1 MPTSNRIKTKVPVM
15 SQSQI
20 LYEVTDRVGIITLN
34 RPEVMNAFGGT
45 MREDLLQMLQQAEAD
60 RSVRCVVITG
70 AGKAF
75 CAGGDITSMAE
86 MQVKNDASAIPQR
99 MKIGAQVVNLVRSM
113 SKPVI
118 AAVNG
123 TAAGA
128 GVNLA
133 LACDMRFAAESARFS
148 ESFVKI
154 ALVPDWGGT
163 YLLTQLVGT
172 AKAMELMMTG
182 DRIDAAEAFRIG
194 ILNRVIPDNTFRDEV
209 MTFAR
214 QLASGPADTLAHIKR
229 ATYVGA
235 TGTLANALKF
245 EEQAQDAVFLSDDAR
260 EGMRAF
266 LEKRAAKFA

>member
-1 MPTSNRIKTKVPVM
+1 M

-20 LYEVTDRVGIITLN
+20 LYEITDRVGMLTLN

-45 MREDLLQMLQQAEAD
+45 MREDLLQMLRQAEAD
-60 RSVRCVVITG
+60 KNVRCVVITG
-70 AGKAF
+70 AGRAF
-75 CAGGDITSMAE
+75 CAGGDIASMAE
-86 MQVKNDASAIPQR
+86 MQAKNEASIISQR
-99 MKIGAQVVNLVRSM
+99 MKIGGQVVNMIRSM
-113 SKPVI
+113 AKPVI

-123 TAAGA
+123 VAAGA

-133 LACDMRFAAESARFS
+133 LACDMRFAAQSAHFS

-172 AKAMELMMTG
+172 AKAMELMMSG
-182 DRIDAAEAFRIG
+182 NRIDAAEALRIG
-194 ILNRVIPDNTFRDEV
+194 IVNRVIPDDTFREDV
-209 MTFAR
+209 VIFAR
-214 QLASGPADTLAHIKR
+214 QLAGGPANTLAHIKR

-235 TGTLANALKF
+235 TGTLSDALKY
-245 EEQAQDAVFLSDDAR
+245 EEQAQESVFLSDDAR

-266 LEKRAAKFA
+266 LEKRAPRFS

>member
-1 MPTSNRIKTKVPVM
+1 M

-20 LYEVTDRVGIITLN
+20 LYEVSDRVGVITLN

-45 MREDLLQMLQQAEAD
+45 MREDLLTLLQQAKAD
-60 RSVRCVVITG
+60 KTVRCVVITG

-75 CAGGDITSMAE
+75 CAGGDIASMAE
-86 MQVKNDASAIPQR
+86 MQAKNDGSVIPQR
-99 MKIGAQVVNLVRSM
+99 MKTGVQVVNLIRSM
-113 SKPVI
+113 AKPVI

-123 TAAGA
+123 AAAGA
-128 GVNLA
+128 GINLA

-182 DRIDAAEAFRIG
+182 DRIDAAEALRIG
-194 ILNRVIPDNTFRDEV
+194 ILNRVIPNDTFREEV
-209 MTFAR
+209 LTFAR
-214 QLASGPADTLAHIKR
+214 QLASGPAETLAHIKR
-229 ATYVGA
+229 ATYIGA
-235 TGTLANALKF
+235 TGTLSDALQY
-245 EEQAQDAVFLSDDAR
+245 EEQAQDTLFLAEDAR

-266 LEKRAAKFA
+266 LEKRAAKFV

>member
-1 MPTSNRIKTKVPVM
+1 MSPTH
-15 SQSQI
+15 I
-20 LYEVTDRVGIITLN
+20 LYEITDRVAVVTLN

-60 RSVRCVVITG
+60 KKVRCIVITG

-75 CAGGDITSMAE
+75 CAGGDIASMAE
-86 MQVKNDASAIPQR
+86 MQAKNDASIIPQR
-99 MKIGAQVVNLVRSM
+99 MKVGGQVVNLIRSM

-123 TAAGA
+123 AAAGA

-133 LACDMRFAAESARFS
+133 LACDMRFAAQSARFS

-172 AKAMELMMTG
+172 AKAMELMMSG
-182 DRIDAAEAFRIG
+182 DRIDAAEALRH
-194 ILNRVIPDNTFRDEV
+194 RDS
-209 MTFAR
+209 
-214 QLASGPADTLAHIKR
+214 QSSLP
-229 ATYVGA
+229 
-235 TGTLANALKF
+235 
-245 EEQAQDAVFLSDDAR
+245 
-260 EGMRAF
+260 
-266 LEKRAAKFA
+266 

>member
-1 MPTSNRIKTKVPVM
+1 M

-20 LYEVTDRVGIITLN
+20 LYEVTDRVGVITLN

-45 MREDLLQMLQQAEAD
+45 MREDLLKLLQQAEAD
-60 RSVRCVVITG
+60 KSVRCVVITG

-75 CAGGDITSMAE
+75 CAGGDIASMAD
-86 MQVKNDASAIPQR
+86 MQARNDATAVPQR
-99 MKIGAQVVNLVRSM
+99 MKIGAQVVNLIRSM
-113 SKPVI
+113 AKPVI

-123 TAAGA
+123 AAAGA

-182 DRIDAAEAFRIG
+182 DRIDVAEALRIG

-209 MTFAR
+209 LTFALR
-214 QLASGPADTLAHIKR
+214 LASGPANTLAHIKR
-229 ATYVGA
+229 ATYIGA
-235 TGTLANALKF
+235 TGTLSDALQY
-245 EEQAQDAVFLSDDAR
+245 EEQAQEAVFLSDDAR

-266 LEKRAAKFA
+266 LEKRAPKFT

>member
-1 MPTSNRIKTKVPVM
+1 M

-20 LYEVTDRVGIITLN
+20 LYEVTDRVGVITLN
-34 RPEVMNAFGGT
+34 RPEVMNAFGGA
-45 MREDLLQMLQQAEAD
+45 MREDLLTLLQQAEE
-60 RSVRCVVITG
+60 SKNVRCVVITG

-75 CAGGDITSMAE
+75 CAGGDIASMAE
-86 MQVKNDASAIPQR
+86 MQDKNDGSVIPQR
-99 MKIGAQVVNLVRSM
+99 MKIGSQVVNLIRTM
-113 SKPVI
+113 AKPVI
-118 AAVNG
+118 AAING
-123 TAAGA
+123 AAAGA
-128 GVNLA
+128 GINLA

-182 DRIDAAEAFRIG
+182 DRIDAAEAFRVG
-194 ILNRVIPDNTFRDEV
+194 ILNRVIPDDTFREEV

-214 QLASGPADTLAHIKR
+214 QLASGPANALAHIKR
-229 ATYVGA
+229 ATYIGA
-235 TGTLANALKF
+235 TGTLTDALQY
-245 EEQAQDAVFLSDDAR
+245 EVQAQETLFLADDAR

-266 LEKRAAKFA
+266 LEKRAAKFT

>member
-1 MPTSNRIKTKVPVM
+1 M

-20 LYEVTDRVGIITLN
+20 LYEITDRVATVTLN

-45 MREDLLQMLQQAEAD
+45 MREDLLQMLLHAEAD
-60 RSVRCVVITG
+60 KSVRCIVITG

-75 CAGGDITSMAE
+75 CAGGDIASMAE
-86 MQVKNDASAIPQR
+86 MQAKNDASIIPQR
-99 MKIGAQVVNLVRSM
+99 MKVGGQVVNLIRSM
-113 SKPVI
+113 AKLVI

-123 TAAGA
+123 AAAGA

-133 LACDMRFAAESARFS
+133 LACDMRIAAQSARFS

-172 AKAMELMMTG
+172 AKAMELMMSG
-182 DRIDAAEAFRIG
+182 DRIDAAEALRIG
-194 ILNRVIPDNTFRDEV
+194 ILNRVCPDNTFRDEV
-209 MTFAR
+209 MTFAQ
-214 QLASGPADTLAHIKR
+214 QLASGPTHTLAHIKR

-235 TGTLANALKF
+235 TGTLSDALKY
-245 EEQAQDAVFLSDDAR
+245 EEQAQELVFLSDDAR
-260 EGMRAF
+260 EGIRAF
-266 LEKRAAKFA
+266 LEKRPAKFS

>member
-1 MPTSNRIKTKVPVM
+1 M

-20 LYEVTDRVGIITLN
+20 LSEVTDRVGVITLN

-45 MREDLLQMLQQAEAD
+45 MREDLLQMLQQAEANKN
-60 RSVRCVVITG
+60 VRCIVITG
-70 AGKAF
+70 AGRAF
-75 CAGGDITSMAE
+75 CAGGDIASMAE
-86 MQVKNDASAIPQR
+86 MQAENDASVIPRR
-99 MKIGAQVVNLVRSM
+99 MKVGGQVVNLIRSM

-123 TAAGA
+123 AAAGA
-128 GVNLA
+128 GINLA
-133 LACDMRFAAESARFS
+133 LACDLRFAAESARFS

-182 DRIDAAEAFRIG
+182 DRIDAAEALRVG
-194 ILNRVIPDNTFRDEV
+194 ILNRVIPDDTFRDEV

-214 QLASGPADTLAHIKR
+214 QLASGPARTLAHIKR
-229 ATYVGA
+229 ATYIGA
-235 TGTLANALKF
+235 TGTLSDALKY
-245 EEQAQDAVFLSDDAR
+245 EEQAQEAVFLSDDAR

-266 LEKRAAKFA
+266 LEKRAAKFS

>member
-1 MPTSNRIKTKVPVM
+1 MSPTH
-15 SQSQI
+15 I
-20 LYEVTDRVGIITLN
+20 LYEITDRVAVVTLN

-60 RSVRCVVITG
+60 KRVRCIVITG

-75 CAGGDITSMAE
+75 CAGGDIASMAE
-86 MQVKNDASAIPQR
+86 MQAKNDASIIPQR
-99 MKIGAQVVNLVRSM
+99 MKVGGQVVNLIRSM

-123 TAAGA
+123 AAAGA

-133 LACDMRFAAESARFS
+133 LACDMRFAAQSARFS

-172 AKAMELMMTG
+172 AKAMELMMSG
-182 DRIDAAEAFRIG
+182 DRIDAAEALRLG
-194 ILNRVIPDNTFRDEV
+194 ILNRVCPDNTFRDEV

-214 QLASGPADTLAHIKR
+214 QLANGPASTLAHIKR

-235 TGTLANALKF
+235 TGTLSDALQC
-245 EEQAQDAVFLSDDAR
+245 EAQAQELVFLSDDAR

-266 LEKRAAKFA
+266 LEKRAPKFS